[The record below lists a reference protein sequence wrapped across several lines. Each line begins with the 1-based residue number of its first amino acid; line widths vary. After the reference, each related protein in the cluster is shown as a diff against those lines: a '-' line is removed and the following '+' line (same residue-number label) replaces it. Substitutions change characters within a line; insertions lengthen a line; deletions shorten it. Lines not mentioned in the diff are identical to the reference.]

1 MLEPLLGALATLV
14 SGANIMYLVAGVL
27 LGVVVGILPGLGGTA
42 GMALLLP
49 FVYGMEPTAALTMM
63 IGLLGVV
70 ATGDTFTSVIMG
82 VPGSAGS
89 QATVIDGFPMARRGE
104 GARAL
109 GAAFFAS
116 MLGGV
121 IGAVVLTGAVQVARP
136 IVLAFGAAELLMLSV
151 FGLGLVGV
159 LSGDSLAKGVA
170 GCGLG
175 LLLGAVGAAPATGHF
190 RLVFDTLYLSEGL
203 SISLV
208 ALGLF
213 ALPEVVYLLKGGGSI
228 SSGGKIGAGQWQ
240 GIKDVIRHRWI
251 MFRCAMIGCT
261 VGAIPGLGGAV
272 IDWLAYGHVVQT
284 AKDKSMFGKGD
295 VRGVI
300 ASETSNNAKDGGAL
314 IPTLIFGIPGSGGTA
329 VLLGGLMLIG
339 LTPGPKMLES
349 GIETVYVIIWSLALA
364 NVIGAGIC
372 FGIAGPL
379 SRLTHLPYAWLAPFM
394 LVIIVFGAYQTTR
407 DWADLIAL
415 VVIGAFAILMKR
427 YGWPRPPLLIGFV
440 LASGIEINLYQSIQF
455 YGMSWLGH
463 PIVIVLLLLT
473 AASIWF
479 GVRNRI
485 QTEPED
491 DTEPR
496 SRGGNAAFAL
506 FVAGLA
512 AVAIINTAPLPFLG
526 NVFPLSVAVLIL
538 PLALWVA
545 WDATRA
551 KGRYVRLD
559 LHAAATSPDVRFLGW
574 IVGFLLLGALI
585 GFLPAV
591 VVFVASFLVIEGKVK
606 WTWSLLAGLATIAGV
621 YTLGRLLVIKF
632 PEGLVSWPF

>member
-1 MLEPLLGALATLV
+1 MLEALLSALATVV
-14 SGANIMYLVAGVL
+14 SGANIIYL
-27 LGVVVGILPGLGGTA
+27 LGGVVLGVTVGILPGLGGTA

-89 QATVIDGFPMARRGE
+89 QATVLDGFPMARRGE

-116 MLGGV
+116 MLGGIV
-121 IGAVVLTGAVQVARP
+121 GAIVLTGAVQVARP

-159 LSGDSLAKGVA
+159 LSGNSLPKGIA

-190 RLVFDTLYLSEGL
+190 RMTFGTLYLSEGL
-203 SISLV
+203 SIALV

-228 SSGGKIGAGQWQ
+228 ASETKIGSGQWQ

-284 AKDKSMFGKGD
+284 SRDKSMFGKGD
-295 VRGVI
+295 IRGVI

-339 LTPGPKMLES
+339 MTPGPKMLEG

-364 NVIGAGIC
+364 NVIGAAIC

-379 SRLTHLPYAWLAPFM
+379 SRLTHLPYAWIAPFM
-394 LVIIVFGAYQTTR
+394 IVIIMFGAYQTTR
-407 DWADLIAL
+407 DWADLVTLIA
-415 VVIGAFAILMKR
+415 IGIFAILMKR

-440 LASGIEINLYQSIQF
+440 LASGIEINLYQSVQF

-463 PIVIVLLLLT
+463 PIVVVLLILT
-473 AASIWF
+473 AVSLWF

-485 QTEPED
+485 QTELED
-491 DTEPR
+491 EGAPN
-496 SRGGNAAFAL
+496 SRIGNVAFSL

-512 AVAIINTAPLPFLG
+512 ALAIVNTAPLPFLG
-526 NVFPLSVAVLIL
+526 NVFPLTVAVLVL
-538 PLALWVA
+538 PLTLWVA
-545 WDATRA
+545 WDAMRSTGA
-551 KGRYVRLD
+551 YAPLD
-559 LHAAATSPDVRFLGW
+559 LRAAVRNPDVRFLAW
-574 IVGFLLLGALI
+574 IIGFLLLGALI

-591 VVFVASFLVIEGKVK
+591 AVFVAAFLMMEGNCR
-606 WTWSLLAGLATIAGV
+606 WAWSLLAAVLTVGGV
-621 YTLGRLLVIKF
+621 YLLGRLLVIKF
-632 PEGLVSWPF
+632 PEGLIAWPF